1 MFAVDAGREGS
12 SHGGHVMGI
21 ERGRRQAATDV
32 SLLPRAGEGRRRNPR
47 ACACVAVAAVG
58 VVLFGCAECP
68 YDDVVPTTVS
78 ISHPAR
84 PTPARST
91 ARKAVPDRARQAAAS
106 PPKQETRIAAA
117 EPAQTLKPR
126 NKARFVVLENVEA
139 VGRSRSF
146 TGGQSDPNACAEQCL
161 ASSGCDAFSFER
173 ETRLCFL
180 VSQVTEL
187 SANASFV
194 SGRLR

>member
-1 MFAVDAGREGS
+1 
-12 SHGGHVMGI
+12 MGI
-21 ERGRRQAATDV
+21 ERGRRQAAGGV
-32 SLLPRAGEGRRRNPR
+32 SHLVRARNGRRRNPR
-47 ACACVAVAAVG
+47 VYACLAVAAVG

-68 YDDVVPTTVS
+68 YDDPVPTTVS
-78 ISHPAR
+78 ISRPAR
-84 PTPARST
+84 PAAARSA

-106 PPKQETRIAAA
+106 PPKQETRTAAA
-117 EPAQTLKPR
+117 EQAQTLKPQ
-126 NKARFVVLENVEA
+126 NNARFVVLENVEA

-161 ASSGCDAFSFER
+161 ANSGCDAFSFER
-173 ETRLCFL
+173 ETKLCFL